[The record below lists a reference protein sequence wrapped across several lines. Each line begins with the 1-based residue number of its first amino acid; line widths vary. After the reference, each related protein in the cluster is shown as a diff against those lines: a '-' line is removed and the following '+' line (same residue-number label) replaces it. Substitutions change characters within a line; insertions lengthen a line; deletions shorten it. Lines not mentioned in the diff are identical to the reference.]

1 MYHILS
7 PLKCNKGRL
16 FDFPKAAVE
25 SSFAIFS
32 YSDNDFETE
41 RVCKVNILP
50 TPPPLPHT
58 QKKKT
63 PQYNDN
69 VTWKVFK
76 KLI

>member
-1 MYHILS
+1 MSHILS

-16 FDFPKAAVE
+16 FHFTKADVE

-50 TPPPLPHT
+50 PPPPPPHT
-58 QKKKT
+58 QKKET

-69 VTWKVFK
+69 IT
-76 KLI
+76 